1 MDKVPAAGTK
11 EFKRPPE
18 TSAGTARDY
27 STTFRVA
34 CKDCRHV
41 KFVLSVITERA
52 QRKEEFESS
61 ARSSA
66 RFSRGEGFA
75 RSRINTTHGTQ
86 NSSLCLQSGWALNGI
101 KA

>member
-41 KFVLSVITERA
+41 KFVLSVITQRA
-52 QRKEEFESS
+52 QNKEEFESS
-61 ARSSA
+61 
-66 RFSRGEGFA
+66 SRRPGAVQSREGFRA
-75 RSRINTTHGTQ
+75 EPNRDKAAGLRMTSRLRAQAKKRRS
-86 NSSLCLQSGWALNGI
+86 
-101 KA
+101 